1 MGDYVL
7 PKVKAKYAYQRQN
20 EDELSFEKGAII
32 QVSRTTAFFSSVASC
47 VS

>member
-20 EDELSFEKGAII
+20 EDELTFEKGAII
-32 QVSRTTAFFSSVASC
+32 QVKVHTINKF
-47 VS
+47 